1 MRVGKLKGE
10 GQKIGEVCKE
20 ERKSLVVLLD
30 VKSNPTGINSKRT
43 PLPLILMRMD

>member
-1 MRVGKLKGE
+1 MKLGKLKGE

-20 ERKSLVVLLD
+20 KRKSLVLLD
-30 VKSNPTGINSKRT
+30 VKSNLTGINSKRT